1 MTLFVVTSAQ
11 GGLRLHIVASVFLA
25 SLLSKREAYNT
36 LLVFSVNV
44 FRKFLFEP
52 LLTPKS

>member
-25 SLLSKREAYNT
+25 LLLFEADAHST
-36 LLVFSVNV
+36 RFVFSVNV

-52 LLTPKS
+52 LLTP

>member
-52 LLTPKS
+52 LLTP